1 MKIMKLFF
9 PLMFMVTQIIAIKVL
24 TTTDDLKK
32 LEGNSWIK
40 LDIKGINGVLKL
52 IMFKLKC
59 NYQCFDP

>member
-1 MKIMKLFF
+1 
-9 PLMFMVTQIIAIKVL
+9 MFMVTQIIAIKVL

-40 LDIKGINGVLKL
+40 LDIKDINGVLKL